1 MEQSNTK
8 GVCAVSYADK
18 LISASA
24 AAWFRAAAKEDKA
37 DFGLKAE
44 CVASLQIG
52 HSTDVCMMHWHWS
65 SHKTRPWKVGGKVNL
80 KQCLLRVK
88 LT

>member
-1 MEQSNTK
+1 
-8 GVCAVSYADK
+8 VSYADK

-37 DFGLKAE
+37 DFDLKAE

-52 HSTDVCMMHWHWS
+52 HSTDVCMMHWH
-65 SHKTRPWKVGGKVNL
+65 
-80 KQCLLRVK
+80 
-88 LT
+88 